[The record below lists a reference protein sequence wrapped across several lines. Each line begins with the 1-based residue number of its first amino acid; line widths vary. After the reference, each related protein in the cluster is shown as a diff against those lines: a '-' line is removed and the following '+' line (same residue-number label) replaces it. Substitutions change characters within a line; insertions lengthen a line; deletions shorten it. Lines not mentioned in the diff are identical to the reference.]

1 MYMTDKLNELRQVK
15 DSVFNHD
22 FSKESSP
29 LLFKPSNIHKE
40 KMNDIRKNR
49 VIEIK
54 ELCKMY
60 PNDADL
66 GREMRILI
74 KNQNKIK

>member
-15 DSVFNHD
+15 DGVFKHD
-22 FSKESSP
+22 VRKESSP
-29 LLFKPSNIHKE
+29 LLVRQSNIHKD
-40 KMNDIRKNR
+40 KMDKIMKNK
-49 VIEIK
+49 VTEIE

-66 GREMRILI
+66 GSEMRILI
-74 KNQNKIK
+74 KNENKIK

>member
-1 MYMTDKLNELRQVK
+1 MTDKLNELRQVK
-15 DSVFNHD
+15 DSVFKHD
-22 FSKESSP
+22 VSKESSP

-40 KMNDIRKNR
+40 KMDDIRKNR
-49 VIEIK
+49 VIEIQ

-66 GREMRILI
+66 GSEMRILI